1 MNLDDLKKISQLD
14 SGQVAKSIQLLPDQI
29 REVLDDARLI
39 KIPTDYSK
47 ITNVVINGM
56 GGSNIGAGI
65 AKSAWSDQ
73 IKVPVSIIPGYFVPH
88 HVDKNTLYIISS
100 YSGGTEEPLS
110 TYREAKKRGAKIMG
124 LTAHGNKNPLAKLM
138 LKDNIPGYIFKAGY
152 NPSGQPRLGS
162 GYMIFGVAVLLAK
175 AGLFKIKVREI
186 EDLIAS
192 LEIWTRLLK
201 PEAGLA
207 KNQAKKLA
215 RELENKIPV
224 LVGAEFTLGTIR
236 ALRNIFC
243 ESSKNFAT
251 YLSLPDLNHFAMEG
265 LANPKEGKKNL
276 AFVFFDSK
284 LYHPRIQK
292 RSQLTKE
299 VVKKNGVKAL
309 SHELSGENKMIQSF
323 ELLQFGAWV
332 GFYLG
337 MLNNIDPV
345 KIPWVDWFKQQLK

>member
-1 MNLDDLKKISQLD
+1 
-14 SGQVAKSIQLLPDQI
+14 
-29 REVLDDARLI
+29 
-39 KIPTDYSK
+39 
-47 ITNVVINGM
+47 
-56 GGSNIGAGI
+56 
-65 AKSAWSDQ
+65 
-73 IKVPVSIIPGYFVPH
+73 
-88 HVDKNTLYIISS
+88 
-100 YSGGTEEPLS
+100 
-110 TYREAKKRGAKIMG
+110 
-124 LTAHGNKNPLAKLM
+124 
-138 LKDNIPGYIFKAGY
+138 
-152 NPSGQPRLGS
+152 
-162 GYMIFGVAVLLAK
+162 
-175 AGLFKIKVREI
+175 
-186 EDLIAS
+186 
-192 LEIWTRLLK
+192 
-201 PEAGLA
+201 LA

-323 ELLQFGAWV
+323 
-332 GFYLG
+332 
-337 MLNNIDPV
+337 
-345 KIPWVDWFKQQLK
+345 